1 MTPPAPSTFQA
12 TASLGRN
19 QVRSLHACLQP
30 GATFNLWEG
39 SIRAGKTYV
48 SVLAFLLAVSQ
59 LEGDA
64 NGQLLIVGKNLG
76 SIYRNFFQT
85 IETSEGLRAFRGM
98 VRYTQNAPTAHIF
111 GREVQV
117 IGINDS
123 RAEGKI
129 RGMTVLL
136 VYVDEVTVIE
146 ETAFKQV
153 LNRKPRRREAPLP
166 TETTLSQDFPLLG
179 KF

>member
-1 MTPPAPSTFQA
+1 MTPPAPSTIQLP
-12 TASLGRN
+12 TRLGRN

-39 SIRAGKTYV
+39 SIQAGKTYV
-48 SVLAFLLAVSQ
+48 PVLAFLLAVSQ

-85 IETSEGLRAFRGM
+85 IETSEGLRAFRH
-98 VRYTQNAPTAHIF
+98 VVKYTQDAPTAHIF

-117 IGINDS
+117 ICINDS

-136 VYVDEVTVIE
+136 V
-146 ETAFKQV
+146 
-153 LNRKPRRREAPLP
+153 
-166 TETTLSQDFPLLG
+166 
-179 KF
+179 